1 MAVWTESVWVT
12 SAFKPTLC
20 FPKEMKPLLPHLI
33 IRYLVKMLRLQVLH
47 CIAPCSVTALCSGC
61 WSGSIWHLYHTGVT
75 WSTGLLEI
83 RSSSFAT
90 VLWADVCTE
99 ECNVPPRYGHPQIRA
114 LLSRECQTFL
124 NLKSQQPP
132 FRSNDCW
139 AFPGGWL
146 SNFVKSRMPHTPV
159 LTDRGIADYGPACS
173 PKETLS
179 LIL

>member
-1 MAVWTESVWVT
+1 MAVWTESAWVT

-33 IRYLVKMLRLQVLH
+33 IRYLIKTLRLQVLH
-47 CIAPCSVTALCSGC
+47 CIAPRSVTALCSGC
-61 WSGSIWHLYHTGVT
+61 WSGSIWHLYHTGVNR
-75 WSTGLLEI
+75 SAGLLEI
-83 RSSSFAT
+83 TSSSFCYSG
-90 VLWADVCTE
+90 ADICRE
-99 ECNVPPRYGHPQIRA
+99 ECNAAPRYGQPQIRPF
-114 LLSRECQTFL
+114 LSRECQTFL

-146 SNFVKSRMPHTPV
+146 SNFVKSRMPCTPV
-159 LTDRGIADYGPACS
+159 LTDGGIADYGPPCS